1 MKIAIKRQIQMPS
14 TFSGK
19 QLNTES
25 DKEKEKKWQ
34 KKRHE
39 KNREKKINKN
49 NHSSEK
55 CMALSRSYRA
65 QAKQHTMKFA

>member
-39 KNREKKINKN
+39 KNREKKSTKTTIPARNVWPYLVRIGLKLN
-49 NHSSEK
+49 NT
-55 CMALSRSYRA
+55 
-65 QAKQHTMKFA
+65 Q